1 MKKSILISL
10 AALVALAFSCTPE
23 PTLSVSP
30 TSLTAGADAG
40 SNTISVSANNPWTAK
55 SSEGWIH
62 ISNASGEAGDSRV
75 SFTYDA
81 NASSDERKGTI
92 TITSASL
99 SQTVTL
105 TQAQCDKMIVTASD
119 QNFGPEGGTFS
130 VKVQA
135 NVSYSVEISGG
146 SDWVTRTTTKGLT
159 DYTESFTVAAN
170 EGYDDR
176 SCEVIFSAAGTRQV
190 IKVTQTQ
197 TDAMILEGDTEK
209 SMTWKGGTFT
219 VELKSNIGCKA
230 VVVDGEDWIVRKDT
244 KGLDVYEFAFEVAAN
259 EGKRSRTGEI
269 EFRDADGKKAI
280 TLTVVQNS
288 KPYIKVSPENVS
300 FEKDG
305 GTATLSIESNAGYS
319 VVIPTDADWLTGEA
333 GGEGEY
339 VLTAVENKTGSTRA
353 ATVRVVSEDDEDVY
367 VDVLAVQHGPT
378 QTLTFNYTSPGNAYF
393 YLPDI
398 IGSNVSGKIYWGD
411 DKTNNYP
418 SVLRHNYSKAGT
430 YTVSVVFTGGVG
442 VKFNG
447 VTGIDEIDLSAF

>member
-146 SDWVTRTTTKGLT
+146 SDWHGSRKPHIRMG
-159 DYTESFTVAAN
+159 S
-170 EGYDDR
+170 G
-176 SCEVIFSAAGTRQV
+176 I
-190 IKVTQTQ
+190 
-197 TDAMILEGDTEK
+197 
-209 SMTWKGGTFT
+209 
-219 VELKSNIGCKA
+219 
-230 VVVDGEDWIVRKDT
+230 DGSLCV
-244 KGLDVYEFAFEVAAN
+244 
-259 EGKRSRTGEI
+259 
-269 EFRDADGKKAI
+269 
-280 TLTVVQNS
+280 
-288 KPYIKVSPENVS
+288 P
-300 FEKDG
+300 
-305 GTATLSIESNAGYS
+305 LS
-319 VVIPTDADWLTGEA
+319 VLTGLKE
-333 GGEGEY
+333 
-339 VLTAVENKTGSTRA
+339 LA
-353 ATVRVVSEDDEDVY
+353 AKNRPD
-367 VDVLAVQHGPT
+367 LQH
-378 QTLTFNYTSPGNAYF
+378 
-393 YLPDI
+393 
-398 IGSNVSGKIYWGD
+398 
-411 DKTNNYP
+411 
-418 SVLRHNYSKAGT
+418 
-430 YTVSVVFTGGVG
+430 
-442 VKFNG
+442 
-447 VTGIDEIDLSAF
+447 